1 MNKNQ
6 KEVRKQVTLKFQKII
21 LDIRN
26 IKCKDPEARVS
37 VEDTV
42 GRPAGQLR
50 RRDQMR
56 LEMKRGEEK
65 VLKALWGI
73 VLFSLHVMENQ

>member
-6 KEVRKQVTLKFQKII
+6 KEVRKQATLKLQKII

-26 IKCKDPEARVS
+26 IKCKDPEAGVS
-37 VEDTV
+37 VQDTE
-42 GRPAGQLR
+42 GQPAGQLR

-73 VLFSLHVMENQ
+73 VLFSLNVMENQ